1 MNKQRI
7 KANIEVAV
15 RARPLNTFEN
25 RDGEETAWEI
35 KHNAKKHDYN
45 DVIQLKNKY
54 RFGFS
59 RPAEKRVSRSIS
71 MANRAGQQA
80 RNGLGA
86 RSVS

>member
-1 MNKQRI
+1 MNKQKI

-35 KHNAKKHDYN
+35 KHHSTKNDSN

-54 RFGFS
+54 RFCFS
-59 RPAEKRVSRSIS
+59 RPANNDKRVSRSIS
-71 MANRAGQQA
+71 VANRG
-80 RNGLGA
+80 
-86 RSVS
+86 